1 MKEQLSMAQ
10 RKWIYSKWI
19 CGMTAGVCLWLALGL
34 SGVRAGEVRVL
45 FLGDSL
51 TTGLGVQKDQ
61 AYPALV
67 GELLRR
73 QGRADVKIINGGI
86 SGATTAGAA
95 SRLKWHLKA
104 APHVLV
110 LALGANDGL
119 RGLSLE
125 TMAKNLDDAIALAL
139 ENNLCVILAGM
150 EIPPN
155 YGPDYTRRF
164 SQTFRDLAGKYG
176 ITLIPFLLENVGGVR
191 NMNQADG
198 VHPNA
203 AGHRQIA
210 RTVLPWLLEC
220 L

>member
-1 MKEQLSMAQ
+1 MNNRFLKTMTCFCLVLAA
-10 RKWIYSKWI
+10 I
-19 CGMTAGVCLWLALGL
+19 CLVLAGKNV
-34 SGVRAGEVRVL
+34 SAGETRIL

-51 TTGLGVQKDQ
+51 TAGLGVARDA
-61 AYPALV
+61 AYPAV
-67 GELLRR
+67 VETLLK
-73 QGRADVKIINGGI
+73 QHGRTDVKIINGGI

-104 APHVLV
+104 DPHVLV

-125 TMAKNLDDAIALAL
+125 NMARNLDDTIALAL

-164 SQTFRDLAGKYG
+164 SQIFRDLAQKHG
-176 ITLIPFLLENVGGVR
+176 IVRIPFLLDNVGGVAA
-191 NMNQADG
+191 MNQADG

-210 RTVLPWLLEC
+210 RMVLTYIQEC